1 MRTDPFA
8 RAFEEAADASPR
20 INREEWWSPPGR
32 SLPGVQP
39 VAGDVWMD
47 LLLNPATAG
56 GLSTISAAVPEPM
69 PKVPLVLTPK
79 QRWAIGLIGVGVGVI
94 LYRKSTS

>member
-1 MRTDPFA
+1 MRADPFA
-8 RAFEEAADASPR
+8 KAFDEAADASPR
-20 INREEWWSPPGR
+20 IDREGWWSPPGR
-32 SLPGVQP
+32 SQPGVQP

-56 GLSTISAAVPEPM
+56 GLSTISAAVPEPT
-69 PKVPLVLTPK
+69 PKAPLVLTPR

-94 LYRKSTS
+94 FYRRTTA

>member
-20 INREEWWSPPGR
+20 INREEWWPPPGR
-32 SLPGVQP
+32 SRPGVQP

-56 GLSTISAAVPEPM
+56 GLSTISEAVPEST
-69 PKVPLVLTPK
+69 PKEPIVLTPK
-79 QRWAIGLIGVGVGVI
+79 QQWAIGIIGVGLGVV
-94 LYRKSTS
+94 LYRMTTR